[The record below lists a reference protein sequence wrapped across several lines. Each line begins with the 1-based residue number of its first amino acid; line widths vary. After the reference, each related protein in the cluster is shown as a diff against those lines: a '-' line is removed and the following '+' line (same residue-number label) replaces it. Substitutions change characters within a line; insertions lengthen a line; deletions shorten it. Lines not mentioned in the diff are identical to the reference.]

1 MAKIQDGGHRPG
13 VPLSKTVHRVEPHSE
28 PELKQPFGKK
38 ERETAEKRAHAKQT
52 NIPFKN
58 KG

>member
-1 MAKIQDGGHRPG
+1 MAKIEMGGHRPG

-28 PELKQPFGKK
+28 PALKQPFGEK
-38 ERETAEKRAHAKQT
+38 ERKTAEQRAHAKQT
-52 NIPFKN
+52 IPFKN